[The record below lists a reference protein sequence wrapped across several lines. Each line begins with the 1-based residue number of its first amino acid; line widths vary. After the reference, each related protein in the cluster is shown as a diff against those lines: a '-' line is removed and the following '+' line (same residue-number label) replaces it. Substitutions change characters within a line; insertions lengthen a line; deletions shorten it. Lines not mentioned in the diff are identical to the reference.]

1 MAGRG
6 SRSLTPVSSRP
17 PQRSGAGGPDGQV
30 IVERVVEKV
39 TSAGPVN
46 YPLLTKS
53 NYNQWSLLM
62 KIKLEARGL
71 WGAIEPGDAKFQVD

>member
-1 MAGRG
+1 
-6 SRSLTPVSSRP
+6 V
-17 PQRSGAGGPDGQV
+17 GGPDSQV

-39 TSAGPVN
+39 MSAGLAN

>member
-6 SRSLTPVSSRP
+6 SLSLTPVSSQP

-39 TSAGPVN
+39 SAGPAN

-53 NYNQWSLLM
+53 NYNQSSLLM